1 MIYFRFPD
9 ANAREKIWRSIFP
22 KLTPIDRNVDF
33 EYLAKQFE
41 IAGGNIKNIAIV
53 AAFMAAKNGQKIS
66 MKHLIMAIKYELTKQ
81 GKVLLKE
88 DFGEFGYL
96 LN

>member
-1 MIYFRFPD
+1 
-9 ANAREKIWRSIFP
+9 
-22 KLTPIDRNVDF
+22 
-33 EYLAKQFE
+33 
-41 IAGGNIKNIAIV
+41 
-53 AAFMAAKNGQKIS
+53 MAAKNGQKIS